1 MNLESF
7 AIGIVTMVVF
17 ALAIATVIGMLKV
30 VSIAKEVVKLKRRL
44 EDDERELSREINM
57 VESTIMNQL
66 NYQVDNMYQAMEN
79 SSRSQ
84 AAYTDKRIDK
94 LVDTY
99 FDIKNAKK
107 NLLKD

>member
-30 VSIAKEVVKLKRRL
+30 VSITREVVKLKRRL

-57 VESTIMNQL
+57 VEQTLRNQL
-66 NYQVDNMYQAMEN
+66 NHGVETMHLVCNETERACT
-79 SSRSQ
+79 S
-84 AAYTDKRIDK
+84 YTDKRIDK

-99 FDIKNAKK
+99 FDIKNEKK

>member
-57 VESTIMNQL
+57 VEQTLRNQL
-66 NYQVDNMYQAMEN
+66 NHGVETMHLVCNETERACT
-79 SSRSQ
+79 S
-84 AAYTDKRIDK
+84 YTDKRIDK

>member
-7 AIGIVTMVVF
+7 AIGIVTMIVF

-30 VSIAKEVVKLKRRL
+30 VSITREVVKLKRRL

-57 VESTIMNQL
+57 VEQTLRNQL
-66 NYQVDNMYQAMEN
+66 NHGVETMHLVCTETERACT
-79 SSRSQ
+79 S
-84 AAYTDKRIDK
+84 YTDKRIDK

>member
-30 VSIAKEVVKLKRRL
+30 ISITREVVKLKRRL

-57 VESTIMNQL
+57 VEQTLRNQMQHEVETL
-66 NYQVDNMYQAMEN
+66 HLVCTETERACT
-79 SSRSQ
+79 S
-84 AAYTDKRIDK
+84 YTDKRVDK

>member
-30 VSIAKEVVKLKRRL
+30 VSITREVVKLKRRL

-57 VESTIMNQL
+57 VEQTLRNQMNHSVETMHL
-66 NYQVDNMYQAMEN
+66 VCNETERACT
-79 SSRSQ
+79 S
-84 AAYTDKRIDK
+84 YTDKRIDK

>member
-30 VSIAKEVVKLKRRL
+30 ISITREVVKLKRRL

-57 VESTIMNQL
+57 VEQTLRNQL
-66 NYQVDNMYQAMEN
+66 NHSVETLHLVCTETERACT
-79 SSRSQ
+79 S
-84 AAYTDKRIDK
+84 YTDKRVDK